1 MTKKKEHLTRRVI
14 LGYASLIIIATGS
27 VLYIFNLVSKI
38 AENRNTEDTSRE
50 KIYLIIN
57 VLSLLYEGET
67 YTQFSVDPQIE
78 FEKFNEIMD
87 QVHTRMDSLRLIDL
101 TNWGRIDT
109 IHMLLEKKRDNTR
122 LLLETVQEMKN
133 VYAKNITKEL
143 SAPRELSKELGI
155 QKQEENSKDTIVTQ
169 REKKGFFKR
178 LAEAF
183 VPAKEDTTIHVNV
196 TNRTKTD
203 SLVNTYDPSKEITS
217 VLLKVQKGIAL
228 EREQLTGILMNRTN
242 ELHRDNSII
251 TNEINHVLVAIE
263 EEGILKLQ
271 EEELAKQTMI
281 HRASRHLATISIL
294 AIIIFLFFFFL
305 ILRDIWRSRYYRNQL
320 EKAKLYAENLLQSR
334 EKLML
339 TISHDIRAPL
349 SSILGYIELLRK
361 NKPDET
367 QKDYLENMN
376 VSAKHILLLVNDLLD
391 FHRLES
397 GKMDIHPVPFLIPS
411 LFREIYTGFK
421 PLADAKNLRLEMN
434 MENASDAQT
443 YEGDTVRIRQVVGNL
458 LSNAIKFTP
467 KGNVWMN
474 VSVIQTDDT
483 PPVLLVSVKDEG
495 PGIAEDE
502 QKRIFG
508 EFTRLNEAEK
518 TEGFGLGLSITG
530 KLLSLMGGQI
540 TLQSVLGEGSEFIIT
555 LPLQVSDEEVSAE
568 ISDKEEIK
576 LTAISDRKINCLV
589 VDDDHT
595 QIKLTAELLKRNQ
608 VNVIP
613 ITNPNLVVDL
623 LGKASFDLILTDIQ
637 MPGVSG
643 YELLG
648 QVRSSG
654 IPGSGTIPV
663 IALSA
668 SAEEEVEHYLKAGFT
683 GFLSKPFTSDELIS
697 LLNELLSIHLTP
709 VNISSLTSFAE
720 NDKEAL
726 NSILRTFSEE
736 TGKSLLLIKEAL
748 SDNNEEQ
755 VSKIAH
761 KLIPL
766 LKMLEA
772 HTLVDALRLLE
783 RKELS
788 GLKWE
793 QTVEDIIKQLSGII
807 EQIKRMLQ

>member
-14 LGYASLIIIATGS
+14 LGYASLIIIAAGT

-38 AENRNTEDTSRE
+38 AGNRNTDDTSRE
-50 KIYLIIN
+50 KIYLITN

-67 YTQFSVDPQIE
+67 YTQFSVDPQAE
-78 FEKFNEIMD
+78 FEQFSEIMD
-87 QVHTRMDSLRLIDL
+87 QVHIRMDSLRLIDPA
-101 TNWGRIDT
+101 NWGRIDT
-109 IHMLLEKKRDNTR
+109 IHILLEKKRDNTR
-122 LLLETVQEMKN
+122 LLLETMQEMKN
-133 VYAKNITKEL
+133 VYAKSITKEL
-143 SAPRELSKELGI
+143 STPRELSKELGI

-183 VPAKEDTTIHVNV
+183 VPTKEDTTIRVNV
-196 TNRTKTD
+196 TSRTKTD
-203 SLVNTYDPSKEITS
+203 SLVNTYDPSKEITN
-217 VLLKVQKGIAL
+217 VLLKVQKNIAS

-263 EEGILKLQ
+263 EEEILKLQ
-271 EEELAKQTMI
+271 EEELEKQTMI

-294 AIIIFLFFFFL
+294 AIIIFLFFFSL
-305 ILRDIWRSRYYRNQL
+305 TLRDIWRSRYYRNQL
-320 EKAKLYAENLLQSR
+320 EKAKQYAENLLQSR

-376 VSAKHILLLVNDLLD
+376 VSAKHILSLVNDLLD

-397 GKMDIHPVPFLIPS
+397 GRMDIHPVPFLIPS
-411 LFREIYTGFK
+411 LFKEIYTGFK
-421 PLADAKNLRLEMN
+421 PLADAKNLRFEMN
-434 MENASDAQT
+434 IANAGDTQA
-443 YEGDTVRIRQVVGNL
+443 YRGDTVRIRQIVGNL

-474 VSVIQTDDT
+474 ISVTQTDDAS
-483 PPVLLVSVKDEG
+483 PVLLVSVKDEG

-508 EFTRLNEAEK
+508 EFTRLDEAVK

-530 KLLSLMGGQI
+530 KLLSLMSGQI
-540 TLQSVLGEGSEFIIT
+540 TLQSTLGEGSEFTVT
-555 LPLQVSDEEVSAE
+555 LPLQVSDEDVSAE
-568 ISDKEEIK
+568 IPDTEEVK
-576 LTAISDRKINCLV
+576 LTAIPDRKINCLV
-589 VDDDHT
+589 VDDDRA

-613 ITNPNLVVDL
+613 TTNPHLVVDL

-637 MPGVSG
+637 MPGLNG

-648 QVRSSG
+648 EIRSSG
-654 IPGSGTIPV
+654 IPGSDTIPV

-668 SAEEEVEHYLKAGFT
+668 SAEEEIEHYLKAGFT
-683 GFLSKPFTSDELIS
+683 GFLSKPFTSDQLIA
-697 LLNELLSIHLTP
+697 LLNELLSVHLTP

-736 TGKSLLLIKEAL
+736 TGKSLLLLKKSL
-748 SDNNEEQ
+748 SDKDEEQ
-755 VSKIAH
+755 ISKIAH

-766 LKMLEA
+766 LDMLEA
-772 HTLVDALRLLE
+772 HTLVSELRLLE
-783 RKELS
+783 KKEVS
-788 GLKWE
+788 GKKWK
-793 QTVEDIIKQLSGII
+793 QTVENIIKQLSVII
-807 EQIKRMLQ
+807 EQIKTMIR